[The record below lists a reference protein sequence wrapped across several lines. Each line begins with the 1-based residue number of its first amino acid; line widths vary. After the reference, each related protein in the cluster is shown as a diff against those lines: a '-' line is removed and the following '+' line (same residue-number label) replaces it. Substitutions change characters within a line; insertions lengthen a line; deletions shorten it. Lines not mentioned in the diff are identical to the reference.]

1 MSGLDIQPE
10 ESENY
15 PASKNWFKVARYYKN
30 YTIFFRD
37 LNMNLRTYG
46 SVVKVYHRKL
56 IYMGSI
62 LAEC

>member
-30 YTIFFRD
+30 YTIFFE
-37 LNMNLRTYG
+37 
-46 SVVKVYHRKL
+46 
-56 IYMGSI
+56 ISI
-62 LAEC
+62 